1 MDNIWKNRGKIL
13 SGIKNLLLK
22 DKYIE
27 QIALDRQ
34 KICDACKHK
43 STECAALITECCSVC
58 GCSLKFKTR
67 SLESSCPI
75 DKWPSINDKQ

>member
-27 QIALDRQ
+27 EIASDR
-34 KICDACKHK
+34 KAICNACEYISK
-43 STECAALITECCSVC
+43 ECLGLITECCSAC

-67 SLESSCPI
+67 SLESSCPKN
-75 DKWPSINDKQ
+75 KWPSINDKQ

>member
-1 MDNIWKNRGKIL
+1 MDNIWENRGKIL

-27 QIALDRQ
+27 GIASDRQ
-34 KICDACKHK
+34 AICDACDHK
-43 STECAALITECCSVC
+43 STSCSGLISQCCSVC

-75 DKWPSINDKQ
+75 DKWPSIDDK

>member
-1 MDNIWKNRGKIL
+1 MDNIWENRGKIL

-27 QIALDRQ
+27 GIASDRQ
-34 KICDACKHK
+34 AICDACNYK
-43 STECAALITECCSVC
+43 SKECAGLIRECCSVC

-67 SLESSCPI
+67 SLESSCPK
-75 DKWPSINDKQ
+75 DKWPSINDK